1 MGQCL
6 LCFRSHSCVHVSS
19 HVSYKDLLKIF
30 YESDPI
36 LSLSSE
42 LLLFLSCMTTC
53 AKARLVIIPSALTAL
68 EITVFLVL

>member
-36 LSLSSE
+36 LSLSNE
-42 LLLFLSCMTTC
+42 LLFLSCMATC
-53 AKARLVIIPSALTAL
+53 AKACLVIIPSALTAL
-68 EITVFLVL
+68 EITVLLVL